1 MVAGHAPLLHH
12 LHPPPPRSV
21 AICNAAVIA
30 DGSLPAAP
38 IIWAVGTSA
47 LLCTTFYVFEQSVE
61 TARDKIPA
69 YIRPTIDCLLAEM
82 ATLGFIGLL
91 VQADVFGLEKGA
103 FSELSEQYLGESA
116 LGYELFEGVHQT
128 LFRCAIAYFL
138 SCGAVVAS
146 VTRQLG
152 MRFEKIDSDADG
164 IITLNEFKESEDA
177 LYSRYGDLGLR
188 KALRDRVTVTN
199 DVVQEVRSRG
209 GLTKSGLESFTADVL
224 EELVE
229 VDPLTIFLITT
240 PIELPAL
247 VLQLT
252 TDQPLLA
259 APGEYLE
266 YELPFFGAVS
276 AVILSLSYGLFLSP
290 EALDAGEELRGESF
304 VIDAVKVLTFA
315 ASYIL
320 VAGSAQVSQDLFA
333 VLGGAATTPIV
344 SELAAVS
351 ACLVAMVTVLARQSS
366 VLFEFINAAGLA
378 RLKASPN
385 AEYEI

>member
-1 MVAGHAPLLHH
+1 
-12 LHPPPPRSV
+12 
-21 AICNAAVIA
+21 
-30 DGSLPAAP
+30 
-38 IIWAVGTSA
+38 
-47 LLCTTFYVFEQSVE
+47 
-61 TARDKIPA
+61 
-69 YIRPTIDCLLAEM
+69 
-82 ATLGFIGLL
+82 
-91 VQADVFGLEKGA
+91 
-103 FSELSEQYLGESA
+103 
-116 LGYELFEGVHQT
+116 
-128 LFRCAIAYFL
+128 
-138 SCGAVVAS
+138 
-146 VTRQLG
+146 

-276 AVILSLSYGLFLSP
+276 AFILSLSYGLFLSP
-290 EALDAGEELRGESF
+290 EALDAGDELRGESF

-378 RLKASPN
+378 RLKASPS

>member
-1 MVAGHAPLLHH
+1 M
-12 LHPPPPRSV
+12 
-21 AICNAAVIA
+21 AICSAAVIA

-164 IITLNEFKESEDA
+164 IITLHEFKESEDA

-276 AVILSLSYGLFLSP
+276 AFILSLSYGLFLSP
-290 EALDAGEELRGESF
+290 QALDAGEELRGESF

-378 RLKASPN
+378 RLKASPS